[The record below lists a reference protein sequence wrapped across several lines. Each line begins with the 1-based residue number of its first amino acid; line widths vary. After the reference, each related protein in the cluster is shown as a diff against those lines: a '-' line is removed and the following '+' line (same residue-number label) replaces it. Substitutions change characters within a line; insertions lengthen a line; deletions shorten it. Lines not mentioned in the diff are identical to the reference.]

1 MPGWGH
7 ISYLNVSVGPASGHR
22 YAGLSKAPT
31 AVPPAWP
38 HPEARLGMDLLPR
51 PTPWPTGIPAG
62 LALCRPLMR
71 PRASSRL
78 QLGQR
83 LGNVGESLLLPAG
96 RARKDS
102 SEVHGPRESGGPG
115 PGNPAGPPPQCRKS
129 PRAGGLGGSR
139 HRRAARRPEQPRA
152 PQRPSWALAHP
163 ESHSPGHPDPG
174 RGPVSPWVKM
184 ML

>member
-115 PGNPAGPPPQCRKS
+115 PGNPAGPPPS
-129 PRAGGLGGSR
+129 AGRAPGLGVWGAPGTGGQRGGLSSPELPSAPAGPWR
-139 HRRAARRPEQPRA
+139 TWKATHQATRTQAVAR
-152 PQRPSWALAHP
+152 SHP
-163 ESHSPGHPDPG
+163 GA
-174 RGPVSPWVKM
+174 K
-184 ML
+184 